1 MVSQVFIHS
10 LHQDFQR
17 LVLVPAAVMVE
28 VKVYVFYLLLQLRLV
43 NLPHILS
50 CYFHFLSDT
59 FISQQIDTEN
69 GAVGTDY
76 V

>member
-10 LHQDFQR
+10 LHQDLQR
-17 LVLVPAAVMVE
+17 LVLVPTAVMVE
-28 VKVYVFYLLLQLRLV
+28 VKVDVFYLLIQLRLV
-43 NLPHILS
+43 NLPHILP

-59 FISQQIDTEN
+59 FISQQIDAKN
-69 GAVGTDY
+69 GAVGVYY